1 MNSTAIL
8 IVGHGSRQRDANGEF
23 EALVAAYRSHRPDCV
38 VTHGYIELATPPL
51 AVALS
56 ELAAASQHVVVLPLL
71 LFAAGH
77 AKNDIP
83 LALARAREEH
93 PDVDF
98 TAARPLGVHPT
109 LTELTLQRARQA
121 GAVEREE
128 AQTVVVVGRGSSDP
142 DANAEFCKA
151 VRLLEEAGRFA
162 RVLPCF
168 AGITRPSFDETLE
181 WVARGRPDEVVVIPY
196 FLFAGRL
203 VDQLRQRLSV
213 FATRYPW
220 VKTALA
226 PHLGSDPRLL
236 AVIDERVREAREG
249 HAPLPCDTCQYRVAL
264 PGRET
269 QLGGLEALLWSVR
282 HSFTHTQVIPHIHAH
297 KPLRKHVL
305 VCVNRDCAE
314 RGSVALVST
323 LRREIKEAGRERDLR
338 VTRTA
343 CMGRCGEGPTVAVY
357 PDGVWYREVQ
367 AGDAAEL
374 VHEHLLHD
382 RLVARLVDNI
392 LQ

>member
-1 MNSTAIL
+1 MNSTAVL
-8 IVGHGSRQRDANGEF
+8 IVGHGSRQRDANSEF
-23 EALVAAYRSHRPDCV
+23 EALVASYRNHRPDCV
-38 VTHGYIELATPPL
+38 VAQGYIELATPPL
-51 AVALS
+51 GVALA
-56 ELAAASQHVVVLPLL
+56 ELAARSRQVVVFPLL

-83 LALARAREEH
+83 LALHWARQKHPDVRFMAARPFGVHPALTELMRERARE
-93 PDVDF
+93 
-98 TAARPLGVHPT
+98 
-109 LTELTLQRARQA
+109 A
-121 GAVEREE
+121 GSQEREE

-151 VRLLEEAGRFA
+151 VRLFQEAGRFS

-181 WVARGRPDEVVVIPY
+181 WVARSRPDELLVLPY

-203 VDQLRQRLSV
+203 VEQLRQRLAL
-213 FATRYPW
+213 FAARYPW
-220 VKTALA
+220 IKTALA
-226 PHLGSDPRLL
+226 PHIGSDARLF
-236 AVIDERVREAREG
+236 AVIDERIREAQDG
-249 HAPLPCDTCQYRVAL
+249 QAPLPCDTCQYRVPL
-264 PGRET
+264 PGRES
-269 QLGGLEALLWSVR
+269 QVGGLEALLWSVR
-282 HSFTHTQVIPHIHAH
+282 HSFTHTQAIPHVHAH

-314 RGSVALVST
+314 RGSVALTSA
-323 LRREIKEAGRERDLR
+323 LRREIKQAGRERDLK

-367 AGDAAEL
+367 ADDAAEL
-374 VHEHLLHD
+374 VREHLLHD

>member
-1 MNSTAIL
+1 MNSTAVL
-8 IVGHGSRQRDANGEF
+8 IVGHGSRQSDANGEF
-23 EALVAAYRSHRPDCV
+23 EALVASYRSHRSDCV

-51 AVALS
+51 DVALA
-56 ELAAASQHVVVLPLL
+56 ELAARSRQVVVFPLL

-83 LALARAREEH
+83 LALGRARQEH
-93 PDVDF
+93 PDVQF
-98 TAARPLGVHPT
+98 VAARPFGVHPA
-109 LTELTLQRARQA
+109 LTGLMRERALEA
-121 GAVEREE
+121 GTQEREE

-151 VRLLEEAGRFA
+151 VRLFQESGRFA

-168 AGITRPSFDETLE
+168 AGITSPSFDETLE
-181 WVARGRPDEVVVIPY
+181 WVARSRPDEVLVLPY

-203 VDQLRQRLSV
+203 VEQLRQRLAL
-213 FATRYPW
+213 FAARYPW
-220 VKTALA
+220 IKTALA
-226 PHLGSDPRLL
+226 PHIGSDARLF
-236 AVIDERVREAREG
+236 AVIDERIREAQEG
-249 HAPLPCDTCQYRVAL
+249 QAPLPCDTCQYRVPL
-264 PGRET
+264 PGRES
-269 QLGGLEALLWSVR
+269 QVGGLEALLWSVR
-282 HSFTHTQVIPHIHAH
+282 HSFTHTQAIPHVHAH
-297 KPLRKHVL
+297 KPVRKHVL

-314 RGSVALVST
+314 RGSVALTSA
-323 LRREIKEAGRERDLR
+323 LRREIKQAGRERDLK

-367 AGDAAEL
+367 ADDAAEL
-374 VHEHLLHD
+374 VREHLLHD